1 MPVFG
6 RMQLSLDSLG
16 CRGHAGKLHYIHG
29 GAGGSVQRWEG
40 VREEFGRR
48 GSSTAGSPSRE
59 LGWESG
65 ALVRRVRA
73 ANKRPVMTER
83 ERGRGRISQTE
94 DPRTTKTEQGVC
106 VSVSVCV

>member
-1 MPVFG
+1 MPVSG

-16 CRGHAGKLHYIHG
+16 CRGHAGRLHYIHG

-40 VREEFGRR
+40 VREEFGWR
-48 GSSTAGSPSRE
+48 GSSTAGSLSRE
-59 LGWESG
+59 LGWESR

-73 ANKRPVMTER
+73 ANRPVMTER

-94 DPRTTKTEQGVC
+94 DLRTTKTEQGMC
-106 VSVSVCV
+106 VSVCV